1 MHKEQ
6 VFYFFYEIKTTTKG
20 QEFIRQ
26 QKRVRILIDQH

>member
-20 QEFIRQ
+20 QDLSDNKTELKF
-26 QKRVRILIDQH
+26 